1 MKPIAARVQ
10 KTGFVFTLRSLVQNR
25 SFSRANRSFTH
36 KKRANRSRNLY
47 MSEFPTLAKKCSL
60 QPSVYPGL
68 PVFRLAGDEG
78 QVLLTPAYC
87 ILCSVYPGLPVLRLA
102 GDEGQVLLLPRE
114 GVGQD
119 DTPLLPPVHAGTGHY
134 SSTCQW
140 QLQYL
145 FVFYF
150 RPSGSTPAPPTE
162 KTSTYRQGELNNT
175 AKSEGLEGGAFPEK
189 KTN

>member
-78 QVLLTPAYC
+78 QVLL
-87 ILCSVYPGLPVLRLA
+87 
-102 GDEGQVLLLPRE
+102 LPRE

-162 KTSTYRQGELNNT
+162 KTSKYRQGELNNT